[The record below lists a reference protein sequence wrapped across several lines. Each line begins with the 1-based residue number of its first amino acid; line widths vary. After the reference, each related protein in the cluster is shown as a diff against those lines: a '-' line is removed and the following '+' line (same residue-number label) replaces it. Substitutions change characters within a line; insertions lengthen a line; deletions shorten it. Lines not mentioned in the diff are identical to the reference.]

1 MATTF
6 KLEKDFR
13 TWLNYNRSCGKVKEM
28 LKGYQPTE
36 EKKNLTVYKFDNGN
50 IRIEIGHKAIPKDT
64 KYYELI
70 HFFGNKKG
78 LQKMENGIAIYSKK
92 ARM

>member
-1 MATTF
+1 METTL
-6 KLEKDFR
+6 KLEKNFR
-13 TWLNYNRSCGKVKEM
+13 TWLNYNRSCGKVKER
-28 LKGYQPTE
+28 LEKTEPSE

-50 IRIEIGHKAIPKDT
+50 IRIEVGHNKIPKDT

-78 LQKMENGIAIYSKK
+78 LQKMTQGIAIYSKK
-92 ARM
+92 ARG